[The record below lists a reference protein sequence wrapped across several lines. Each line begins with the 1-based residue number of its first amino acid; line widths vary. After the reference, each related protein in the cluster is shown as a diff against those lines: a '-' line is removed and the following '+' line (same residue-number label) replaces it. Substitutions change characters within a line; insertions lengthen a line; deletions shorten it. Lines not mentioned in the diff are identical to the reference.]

1 VRIVRRPLESFYNS
15 LTDEQRRRFDAMGA
29 RTNRRAAR
37 GTAVATGLMALCSQR
52 AASFTDL
59 PVQRIEQTIRPT
71 HEQQGAFDDLKAAS
85 AGAADE
91 LKASCPAEMPQ
102 TPMDRLDAVEKRL
115 LAMVQAVKTLRP
127 ALDKFY
133 SALSDEQ
140 KARFNTMGLGT
151 GSGRHPS

>member
-1 VRIVRRPLESFYNS
+1 VLADAATAIKEGPENAATARRTKSRRPTSVPAALK
-15 LTDEQRRRFDAMGA
+15 AMAAGP
-29 RTNRRAAR
+29 TPETLGRAA
-37 GTAVATGLMALCSQR
+37 
-52 AASFTDL
+52 
-59 PVQRIEQTIRPT
+59 I
-71 HEQQGAFDDLKAAS
+71 AFDDLKAAS

-102 TPMDRLDAVEKRL
+102 IPMDRLDAVEKRL

-140 KARFNTMGLGT
+140 KARFNTMGWGT